1 VPGGNIPRVETKKR
15 ECWKFLDWRLNSE
28 NDSRVHG
35 QPSFTGSLLLL
46 TDYSFSAFSFVN
58 RIMFHHR
65 CYSRSSSPLNG
76 SSTWFTFLSNLSL
89 TFPLSALSL
98 RSLPSC
104 LMFLHSWVRF
114 SLRSFFSLAHSS
126 SLTGIRSLV
135 HIHSHLVRHFVP
147 LAFSL
152 ICTLSLLLVVP
163 AFLSLIVRLPRSAP
177 HSLRS

>member
-1 VPGGNIPRVETKKR
+1 MNEQKLIEFVPGGNIPRVETKKR

-76 SSTWFTFLSNLSL
+76 SSTWFTFLPTLFFHTLTPLSL
-89 TFPLSALSL
+89 SHRL
-98 RSLPSC
+98 RFHSIVGISPSHFSIHLLPPP
-104 LMFLHSWVRF
+104 VT
-114 SLRSFFSLAHSS
+114 LRQKKSE
-126 SLTGIRSLV
+126 R
-135 HIHSHLVRHFVP
+135 RE
-147 LAFSL
+147 
-152 ICTLSLLLVVP
+152 
-163 AFLSLIVRLPRSAP
+163 
-177 HSLRS
+177 